1 MVKRSIVKEVAVT
14 RQQAELNSLRVQL
27 AAERRRNAALKA
39 RYEVAAACAKA
50 HENWHHERR

>member
-1 MVKRSIVKEVAVT
+1 MAKRSTVEQVAVT
-14 RQQAELNSLRVQL
+14 RQQAKLNSLREQL

-50 HENWHHERR
+50 HENWHHERC

>member
-1 MVKRSIVKEVAVT
+1 MAKRSTVEQVAVT
-14 RQQAELNSLRVQL
+14 RQHAKLNSLREQL

-50 HENWHHERR
+50 HENWHHERC